1 MKKVILL
8 MIIFLMIIASSISTK
23 AEHIDVEIR
32 VVDLTEGPV
41 SNALIQIWNETGG
54 EIVSCCAV
62 TGNDG
67 IVNLR
72 IHGTE
77 GFYIIQVFSFSGVD
91 KPQSRGRELASERR
105 YIFNSTV
112 ASDTIYEIVV
122 DEINGSKS
130 DTNMYEIAN
139 GSLNMAKKS
148 LEISNNSLN
157 LSKWAFLIAIV
168 GVFISAV
175 SGVSKITKMDSNK
188 KKTDLNQYPF
198 LNRKRAL
205 ILISI
210 AVFLLIVIG
219 LFFPKLSYVI
229 ELGFVALIVI
239 LTYCYTAFTAD
250 ILEDGIKQRKVAFK
264 ERQLEKLYLP
274 LEDMIN
280 HNSGFKLH
288 DIKAYTYLAMTD
300 RSEENIK
307 KYLKIREDAESSRYT
322 ADDSENQL
330 ISTEK
335 SNYDDVKKLVENDI
349 EYLKIQL
356 NELVD

>member
-41 SNALIQIWNETGG
+41 SNAWIRIWNETGG
-54 EIVSCCAV
+54 ETVSCCAV
-62 TGNDG
+62 TGDDG

-77 GFYIIQVFSFSGVD
+77 GFYFIQVFSFSGVD
-91 KPQSRGRELASERR
+91 KLQSIGRELASESR

-122 DEINGSKS
+122 DEVNGSKS

-148 LEISNNSLN
+148 LETSNNSLN

-175 SGVSKITKMDSNK
+175 SGVSKITKKDSDK
-188 KKTDLNQYPF
+188 KKPDLNKYPL
-198 LNRKRAL
+198 LNTKRG
-205 ILISI
+205 IFCISI
-210 AVFLLIVIG
+210 SVFLLIAVG
-219 LFFPKLSYVI
+219 VFFPKLSYVT
-229 ELGFVALIVI
+229 ELGFAALIVI

-274 LEDMIN
+274 LEDMVN
-280 HNSGFKLH
+280 HNTGFELH
-288 DIKAYTYLAMTD
+288 DIKAYTYLATTD
-300 RSEENIK
+300 QSEENIK
-307 KYLKIREDAESSRYT
+307 KYLKIREDAKLSKYT
-322 ADDSENQL
+322 SDESENQL